1 MQIGCW
7 RIVVA
12 VLLLAFYGN
21 LESSAAADS
30 VTKSFD
36 QQAAGGVNASTIG
49 NRTDYVKLSNEMTGA
64 EAYMICDFT
73 HWEKLAQTSKRDHC
87 NYAISQTYIPTLYTT
102 NWGVL
107 ELQYI
112 STYVARCH
120 CSLPIP

>member
-21 LESSAAADS
+21 LESR
-30 VTKSFD
+30 TEFD
-36 QQAAGGVNASTIG
+36 QAGGVNASTIG

-87 NYAISQTYIPTLYTT
+87 NYAITTHTYQHKLQIE
-102 NWGVL
+102 GV
-107 ELQYI
+107 
-112 STYVARCH
+112 
-120 CSLPIP
+120 

>member
-12 VLLLAFYGN
+12 VLLLALYGN
-21 LESSAAADS
+21 LEAADS
-30 VTKSFD
+30 NFD

-87 NYAISQTYIPTLYTT
+87 NYAITT
-102 NWGVL
+102 HSYQHKLQIEGV
-107 ELQYI
+107 
-112 STYVARCH
+112 
-120 CSLPIP
+120 